1 MHALVDAVAAANP
14 RTVVTVESSG
24 PVLMPWA
31 GRVAGILEAWYPGT
45 EGGHAIANV
54 LFGRVNPSGR
64 LPATFPQSESQLPR
78 PVRPGG
84 ATEQDVFT
92 LNYSEGAA
100 VGYKWFDKNNLQ
112 PLFPFG
118 YGLSY
123 TTFAFGAP
131 TAAAHPDGSVGVD
144 VPVRNSGP
152 VRGMEVA
159 QVYVSPVGGGWEAPK
174 RLGGFQKVDLAP
186 GQAKTVHIKIDPRLL
201 AMFDQS
207 THQWRIA
214 PGSYRLVVGDSS
226 RDSRGTAIVRL
237 PGLTLPS
244 DWRPGLRAAAP
255 QGSPAERGL

>member
-1 MHALVDAVAAANP
+1 
-14 RTVVTVESSG
+14 
-24 PVLMPWA
+24 MPWA
-31 GRVAGILEAWYPGT
+31 GHVAAILEAWYPGT
-45 EGGHAIANV
+45 EGGQAIADV

-123 TTFAFGAP
+123 TTFGFGVP
-131 TAAAHPDGSVGVD
+131 TAATHPEGSVSID
-144 VPVRNSGP
+144 VPIRNSGA
-152 VRGMEVA
+152 VRGMAVA
-159 QVYVSPVGGGWEAPK
+159 EVYVSPVAGGWEAPK

-186 GQAKTVHIKIDPRLL
+186 GRTKTVHITIDPRLL
-201 AMFDQS
+201 ATFDES
-207 THQWRIA
+207 AHQWRIA
-214 PGSYRLVVGDSS
+214 PGSYRVVVGESS
-226 RDSRGTAIVRL
+226 RDNRGSAIVRL

-255 QGSPAERGL
+255 QGGPAERGL